1 MVVVTSSAVVARIG
15 FLARGILAMAFPTD
29 AWNRCQ
35 SRYQG
40 MTSLPTSRSEFA
52 TGRTGLLNT
61 GNHASC
67 AIGAS
72 WSSML
77 SCCKRPIG
85 VCSTVIIISITILST
100 EHLEFKWVY
109 DRVCLSGWAED
120 LCKHSWTSFHVEG
133 RLSYKCWLR
142 VSWEDADVR
151 FARDHV
157 LAIEHSVRVGT
168 DQH

>member
-1 MVVVTSSAVVARIG
+1 MVVVTSSAMMARIG

-29 AWNRCQ
+29 AWNRCH

-52 TGRTGLLNT
+52 TRRAGLLNT

-72 WSSML
+72 WSSVL

-85 VCSTVIIISITILST
+85 VCSTVIIISITVLPT
-100 EHLEFKWVY
+100 EHLEFKRVY
-109 DRVCLSGWAED
+109 D
-120 LCKHSWTSFHVEG
+120 
-133 RLSYKCWLR
+133 
-142 VSWEDADVR
+142 
-151 FARDHV
+151 
-157 LAIEHSVRVGT
+157 
-168 DQH
+168 